1 MITHYLKISI
11 RNLMKYKMQSLISI
25 IGLAVGFVCFALS
38 LIWIQY
44 ESTFDSQYKDADRRY
59 LLYAPSSISITGYT
73 FSNSYVG
80 FQNIKKTFPEIKSV
94 VALNMWNDD
103 VNVDGVKHSGLNYL
117 LTDSSF
123 IDIFELKLLK
133 GSLDFLHDDTKSAIT
148 ESCAMRLFGTTDVV
162 GKQYEV
168 VDFDKRMITIGAVF
182 KDLNHSNYSFDIWG
196 KCNYFAGLKKNE
208 YAGISEGIYIL
219 NNGVDPEKLLDK
231 MHSYK
236 SDKSRTM
243 YQVNSA
249 GLLPLTD
256 YHHSELNANNKLQFY
271 YLILFAAVGVL
282 IILCALFNY
291 LSIFV
296 IRLGIRRKEIGLRKV
311 CGANWAKLYSMFSV
325 EYGLFLV
332 ISILVSLVLTFVIRP
347 SFEELSGVSGTLYLP
362 FMLYWAVVA
371 VISLFVLIL
380 LVRHYAL
387 SGISVRESLTR
398 KLAVFF
404 QLTIS
409 MLMMFCMAVLMKQL
423 TFLQKGDLGWT
434 RSNIATFGYIYP
446 EDKVD
451 EITQRLSAF
460 AAVDTLIPRT
470 LALAPSGMRVSNSV
484 SDWDGKEDTTHVTLS
499 YEMKYNADVVI
510 PFYDI
515 KLIAGTLPKKGDEKS
530 VVVNEAFVKM
540 LNMVDPVGKHFG
552 TIKKNMVIAG
562 VVQNSYIKPPTLPAA
577 PTVFANEKVDNPDQM
592 LIRVKEGQW
601 DDFEARVHQLFATD
615 YPDAQYELINTEKWY
630 DEFLY
635 SEHLLVKLL
644 TAVSIVCVLIAAFG
658 IYSLITLSCER
669 RRKEIAVRKVNG
681 AKVKD
686 ILFIF
691 IREYVV
697 LLVAASVIAF
707 PVGYVLMKQWLVT
720 YVRQTPISFWIYVVI
735 FLGIALLISL
745 CIGWRVWKTSQINP
759 TEVIKSE

>member
-25 IGLAVGFVCFALS
+25 FGLAVGFVCFALS

-44 ESTFDSQYKDADRRY
+44 ETSFDSQYKDADRRY
-59 LLYAPSSISITGYT
+59 MLYAPSTTSITGYSFT
-73 FSNSYVG
+73 NSYVG
-80 FQNIKKTFPEIKSV
+80 FQNIKKTFPEIKSF
-94 VALNMWNDD
+94 VALNIWKND

-133 GSLDFLHDDTKSAIT
+133 GSLDFLHDDSKSAIT

-162 GKQYEV
+162 GKQYEG
-168 VDFDKRMITIGAVF
+168 DFNKRMFTIGAVF
-182 KDLNHSNYSFDIWG
+182 KDLKHSNYPFDIWG
-196 KCNYFAGLKKNE
+196 ECGYFEGLKKKE
-208 YAGISEGIYIL
+208 YAGISQGIYIL
-219 NNGVDPEKLLDK
+219 NNGVDLEKLLDK
-231 MHSYK
+231 IHN
-236 SDKSRTM
+236 DKGYELGTMSRVSTVGM
-243 YQVNSA
+243 
-249 GLLPLTD
+249 LPLTD
-256 YHHSELNANNKLQFY
+256 YHHSEFNANNKLQFY

-311 CGANWAKLYSMFSV
+311 CGANWTKLYSMFSV

-332 ISILVSLVLTFVIRP
+332 ISIIVSLVLTSVIRP

-387 SGISVRESLTR
+387 TGVSVRESLTR

-409 MLMMFCMAVLMKQL
+409 MLMMFCMVVLMKQL

-434 RSNIATFGYIYP
+434 RSNIATFGYISP
-446 EDKVD
+446 ANKVD
-451 EITQRLSAF
+451 EITQRLSAL

-470 LALAPSGMRVSNSV
+470 LALAPSGMLMSNSAT
-484 SDWDGKEDTTHVTLS
+484 DWDGKEDTTHVTVS

-515 KLIAGTLPKKGDEKS
+515 ELIAGTLPKQGDEKS
-530 VVVNEAFVKM
+530 VVVNEAFVKA

-552 TIKKNMVIAG
+552 TKTKSMVIAG
-562 VVQNSYIKPPTLPAA
+562 VVKNSYIKPPTLPAA
-577 PTVFANEKVDNPDQM
+577 PTVFANEKVGNSDQM

-601 DDFEARVHQLFATD
+601 DDFETRVHQLFATD
-615 YPDAQYELINTEKWY
+615 YPDAQYKLINTEKWY

-635 SEHLLVKLL
+635 SEHLLVKLF

-697 LLVAASVIAF
+697 LLVVASVIAF
-707 PVGYVLMKQWLVT
+707 PIGYALMKQWLVT
-720 YVRQTPISFWIYVVI
+720 YVRQTPISFWIYAVI
-735 FLGIALLISL
+735 FIGIALLITV
-745 CIGWRVWKTSQINP
+745 CIGWRVWKTSRINP
-759 TEVIKSE
+759 AEVIKSE